1 MKIER
6 NLMYLKKLNLKYKQA
21 KVHKRMTLKKKL
33 ILTNIVCAIIPLI
46 AVNLY
51 SSSQSK
57 LTVNETT
64 NQFALEM
71 VKQASTN
78 TNYYVQTIENTI
90 TRISI
95 NDLNAPSNNLVN
107 AYALA
112 ERSNSKIDEY
122 DIINIQKQILM
133 QLQYTVTLDDV
144 VDGLAL
150 IMKDGTQI
158 ATGDEFDGK
167 DFKGFLK
174 DSRSEGIQWV
184 INEEPNEKVIYAYRQ
199 VYNIKNNQHA
209 GVLVLKAN
217 YAKLRDSATNISL
230 FSGCRVSMLD
240 GASNIICAN
249 ATTQMDSDIKQSIKL
264 TQPYDIHE
272 KNRTMV
278 ASAKCQND
286 WVIVAEIPQHLL
298 TERIDHVVKMVWIII
313 LIVALFVILLGNML
327 SGSIIKSI
335 NQLKAIM
342 KKAEA
347 GDLTVKVTIN
357 SKDEMADLG
366 HSFNHMMENIG
377 ELIDE
382 AKHTINHSLKSA
394 AQLKQ
399 STNNSLE
406 GFSQLTLA
414 MSNIAEGASDQS
426 HDINESVHLMEQLSV
441 SIQSVIV
448 KIADLIDYTSGFR
461 KNIDE
466 ASHNMSYLNEA
477 ATSTRHVSKEIIDG
491 IKGLSVLTQSIGEII
506 GYLDTISEKTNLLAL
521 NASIEAARAGEVGKG
536 FAVVAEEVRKLAYQ
550 SKDSSSHIKEG
561 LKKIESHIA
570 KTAQLVGKS
579 TEILGNQEVAVDH
592 TLKSLEKLINGITEI
607 NNGLQNVN
615 NKIEIMIK
623 CKEEMKEKTENIA
636 IINEDNVA
644 AIQEVNALSEE
655 QHSIIEQFT
664 ELANDM
670 ATVVSK
676 LEKNVATFIV
686 RNKIK

>member
-174 DSRSEGIQWV
+174 DNRSEGIQWV